1 MRKQEI
7 KDLNKLRQDSNTIN
21 HGLKKKS
28 TPFTSTSRACNK
40 KFKTPTRNFL
50 SPSKRDT
57 YKDPKLDMRRR
68 LDLWLKEKGKTPQ
81 KPRLSKRG
89 ILKTPSLT
97 PYQIRKTWCFPH
109 DGKERVTDGKTRH
122 RSFNRGILKTPGHTQ
137 RKTRKSCSFLNENK
151 ENMAG
156 IHVAYDTSDCTRGR
170 GSPSLSGRVF

>member
-57 YKDPKLDMRRR
+57 YKDPKAGY
-68 LDLWLKEKGKTPQ
+68 EKAVG
-81 KPRLSKRG
+81 LMA
-89 ILKTPSLT
+89 
-97 PYQIRKTWCFPH
+97 
-109 DGKERVTDGKTRH
+109 ERER
-122 RSFNRGILKTPGHTQ
+122 
-137 RKTRKSCSFLNENK
+137 ENST
-151 ENMAG
+151 E
-156 IHVAYDTSDCTRGR
+156 T
-170 GSPSLSGRVF
+170 